1 MQSLPVPGA
10 GVPNPVSAGRV
21 PRRLW
26 DGASQASRQLPA
38 AAWLVTA
45 PLPALSLCGSVSRV
59 TRFVDTGRGP
69 RGPWWPHL
77 NVFRLRG
84 AGSPDGTAGRGTDSA
99 TALRRGVGAAR
110 GRSQRSPQ
118 GPSVLRAPGPV
129 HLLPR
134 TRRHAPRG
142 IGVFDVSLG
151 APEAIA
157 PLRKCGGTEAG
168 SGSDAALPQP
178 FRAHR
183 VSPPSSPQMRRQ
195 GQASPFRPTGKI
207 ARAGESGAE
216 SQTPGCS
223 PRGGGPQL
231 GWAPPASSALP
242 LPAPARLILGFQA
255 SAPSRA
261 A

>member
-1 MQSLPVPGA
+1 M
-10 GVPNPVSAGRV
+10 SAGRV

-69 RGPWWPHL
+69 RGPRWPHL

-118 GPSVLRAPGPV
+118 GPSVLRAGAGP
-129 HLLPR
+129 PAPSDSA
-134 TRRHAPRG
+134 TRPERNRRLRRLAGGSRG
-142 IGVFDVSLG
+142 DRPAEEVWGDGGRVGVGRV
-151 APEAIA
+151 
-157 PLRKCGGTEAG
+157 T
-168 SGSDAALPQP
+168 PQP

-207 ARAGESGAE
+207 ARAGESEAE

>member
-1 MQSLPVPGA
+1 MTGSLAPCFLGEKGCFSTWVRVRRVRWNRAPRPEGPRRTEVQSLPVPEA

-59 TRFVDTGRGP
+59 TRFVDTGRDP
-69 RGPWWPHL
+69 RGPRWPRL
-77 NVFRLRG
+77 NVFWLRG

-110 GRSQRSPQ
+110 GRSQTSPQ

-142 IGVFDVSLG
+142 ISVFDVSLG

-157 PLRKCGGTEAG
+157 ALRKWGGRRPGRGRTRHA
-168 SGSDAALPQP
+168 AALP
-178 FRAHR
+178 RASR
-183 VSPPSSPQMRRQ
+183 
-195 GQASPFRPTGKI
+195 
-207 ARAGESGAE
+207 E
-216 SQTPGCS
+216 
-223 PRGGGPQL
+223 
-231 GWAPPASSALP
+231 PPALSPDEA
-242 LPAPARLILGFQA
+242 ARPGLSF
-255 SAPSRA
+255 PTHR
-261 A
+261 